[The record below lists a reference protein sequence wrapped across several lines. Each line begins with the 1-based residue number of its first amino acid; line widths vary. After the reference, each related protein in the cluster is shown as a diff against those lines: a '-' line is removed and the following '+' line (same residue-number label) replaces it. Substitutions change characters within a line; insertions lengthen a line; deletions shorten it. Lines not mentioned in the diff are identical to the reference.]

1 MVSPR
6 MCRDEGLGVGV
17 GVGEGEG
24 EEEGGEGAEVHAGGT
39 VKSVGQLE
47 VDGA

>member
-6 MCRDEGLGVGV
+6 MGRGEGL

-24 EEEGGEGAEVHAGGT
+24 EEEGGEGAEVHGGGI
-39 VKSVGQLE
+39 VKSVGQLGA
-47 VDGA
+47 DGV

>member
-6 MCRDEGLGVGV
+6 MCRDEGLGVG
-17 GVGEGEG
+17 ESEG